1 MRSSVNADG
10 LWAEASRREKKH
22 STTVSASSAALVNGR
37 EEGEAGGQGREGGF
51 FARPVFLVRPIVQ
64 LSNPALQTG

>member
-22 STTVSASSAALVNGR
+22 STTVSASSAALVNG
-37 EEGEAGGQGREGGF
+37 
-51 FARPVFLVRPIVQ
+51 
-64 LSNPALQTG
+64 